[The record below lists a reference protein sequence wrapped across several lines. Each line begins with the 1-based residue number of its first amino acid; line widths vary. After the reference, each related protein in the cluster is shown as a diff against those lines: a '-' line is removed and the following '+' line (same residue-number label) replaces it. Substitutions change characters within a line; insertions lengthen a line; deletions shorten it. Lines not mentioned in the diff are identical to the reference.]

1 MSSPTSKKYL
11 KIFIKLIISLG
22 FLIWVFLDVNWNEI
36 FFYLQKISLGE
47 IMVYFSIIL
56 LGMFISSYKWQILA
70 QFRGIQSS
78 YWNFFKLYLTG
89 TLINNVMPSFVGG
102 DTYRAYQIGKPEQ
115 KYTEAASSVV
125 MDRIT
130 GFVGAT
136 ILSFVFAFFNYK
148 SVLKHDILILANVL
162 LLLSFGIDIALA
174 KMRRIN
180 LFKDRAKQILPLK
193 FIALLRDLSSYNGN
207 SRILIRSILWG
218 SVFSFIGV
226 AVSNGI
232 LFWALGIKMN
242 MLDYLSAIFLVSII
256 SAIPISINNIGVKEW
271 AYVTFFGVFG
281 ISSSLIITVAL
292 LSRFLQMILSFSA
305 LPIYLKNKD

>member
-193 FIALLRDLSSYNGN
+193 FIAFLRDLSSYNGN